1 MNYKPPYWYHS
12 NIKFSSEEL
21 DKLKFEIDTIGSEK
35 QSKDKKHVTTF
46 FLSPNQ
52 KPEDK
57 YKNIYSSIVEDITK
71 NVGIYYKTKY
81 LFSYWLQLY
90 DKNMMHRAHHH
101 ADVDDN
107 LDTIIS
113 WVHFIDVPKQKLFR
127 FTDTTG
133 NFFVPEE
140 QNQGDIICFPSWVWH
155 EVLPNN
161 SNERRVVLAGNITV
175 THYDD

>member
-1 MNYKPPYWYHS
+1 
-12 NIKFSSEEL
+12 
-21 DKLKFEIDTIGSEK
+21 
-35 QSKDKKHVTTF
+35 
-46 FLSPNQ
+46 
-52 KPEDK
+52 
-57 YKNIYSSIVEDITK
+57 
-71 NVGIYYKTKY
+71 
-81 LFSYWLQLY
+81 
-90 DKNMMHRAHHH
+90 MMHRAHHH

-140 QNQGDIICFPSWVWH
+140 QNEGDIICFPSWVWH